1 MSEIL
6 NPDGSPISIA
16 GVDVSALGFGGIVE
30 VHLPGG
36 MGTRGAENA
45 QPTLLNA
52 LNRSGFFD
60 QLTVEIAEP
69 CSYPEYIGRGGRGR
83 DTSISAPELSV
94 TVPGPGTGFAQVLL
108 ACDEDGVLTWH
119 FPSDV
124 APSEV
129 VSRSNERCTYRLP
142 ARVTRGTVEGNRG
155 LMSALGKKLLKVLAF
170 ELADKVLGVAG
181 NYFVSRYEQSRMPH
195 RLRWITAENYRNG
208 EVRDL
213 DSEDLRRL
221 SSGRALMFIH
231 GTASRAHKAF
241 ATLPHN
247 FVSNLENVYEGRVFA
262 FDHPTLSV
270 TPVENVRWLANAIE
284 RFPAS
289 PALDIDIISHSRGG
303 LVGRVMCERASD
315 VDLDPKRLRVRT
327 LVMVATPNAG
337 TPLADRKHLGSFVD
351 TLTNLLEFM
360 PDNPATDTLDLV
372 LELLKQLA
380 VGVMGGLEGLKSME
394 PRGEFLRTLLNQP
407 SQVSAVYRAISANYD
422 SGPNTPLGRYAR
434 DFLTDLVFLGEP
446 NDLVVPTNG
455 VFMANG
461 ATSFPI
467 SSPIRI
473 EATENVDHSSFW
485 NKPATIEAL
494 NRWLELPSTL

>member
-6 NPDGSPISIA
+6 NPDGSQISVA
-16 GVDVSALGFGGIVE
+16 GVELSALGFGGIVE

-36 MGTRGAENA
+36 MGMRAAEDA
-45 QPTLLNA
+45 QPTLLGA
-52 LNRSGFFD
+52 LNRSGFLE

-69 CSYPEYIGRGGRGR
+69 RFYPEYVGGGGRGR
-83 DTSISAPELSV
+83 DASVGTPEISV

-119 FPSDV
+119 LPSNV

-129 VSRSNERCTYRLP
+129 VVRGAEQLTYHLP
-142 ARVTRGTVEGNRG
+142 ARIVEGVAGGNRG
-155 LMSALGKKLLKVLAF
+155 LMGALGKKLLKVLAF
-170 ELADKVLGVAG
+170 ELADKVLGVTG
-181 NYFVSRYEQSRMPH
+181 NYFVSRYEQAHMHH
-195 RLRWITAENYRNG
+195 RLRWVTAENYRNG

-221 SSGRALMFIH
+221 TSGRALLFIH

-241 ATLPHN
+241 ATLPRG
-247 FVSNLENVYEGRVFA
+247 FVSDMENVYGGRVFA
-262 FDHPTLSV
+262 FDHPTLSI
-270 TPVENVRWLANAIE
+270 TPAENVRWLANAIE
-284 RFPAS
+284 RLPAN
-289 PALDIDIISHSRGG
+289 PVLDIDIISHSRGG
-303 LVGRVMCERASD
+303 LVGRLMCERASD
-315 VDLDPKRLRVRT
+315 VGVDPKRLRVRT

-351 TLTNLLEFM
+351 TLTNLLEFI

-380 VGVMGGLEGLKSME
+380 VGVMGGLEGLRSME
-394 PRGEFLRTLLNQP
+394 PQGEFLHKLLNQP
-407 SQVSAVYRAISANYD
+407 SEVSAVYRAIAANYD
-422 SGPNTPLGRYAR
+422 PGPNTPLGRYAR

-455 VFMANG
+455 VFAANG
-461 ATSFPI
+461 ATPFPI
-467 SSPIRI
+467 SSTMRI
-473 EATENVDHSSFW
+473 EATEAVDHSGFW

-494 NRWLELPSTL
+494 SMWLEH